1 MPPYIPKDAIALLA
15 KIPAIPA
22 RPGRQNLA
30 ELYRRLEIL
39 LDRSP
44 RPRLLSILKYAAY
57 IVVFANAGSLP
68 FVWHRESLAFFLCR
82 EAAPEHVED
91 LQSWMLQ
98 CRFIF
103 ASKEERTRAYF
114 AWAENLSPVGANPF
128 EIETVYRRW
137 ATIDDIDGFGM
148 HLSNSSYARAFDA
161 GRGKALIQWF
171 PAWVHSGGV
180 MLLGATHYHFLRE
193 IAPLSRYEV
202 RVTIGA
208 WDHKW
213 IYVIARYVTRPSS
226 RQATSHSSQSST
238 PSTPTDTLTPTQGGY
253 VDVEHAV
260 AAIIHSDTNGTG
272 STRQIPIVEPDGAIL
287 HCVAVA
293 QNCFKQ
299 GRITVPPAIVLAS
312 EGFTKP
318 YGDAGN
324 IDSVTTDAGMRSYSH
339 AKPPPNWIKSQSIR
353 VPPQGS
359 MADFRAF
366 LQGKWRDVPAG
377 ERWWEDAL
385 GGSIETKRQ
394 ANLEILHSLKVGLER
409 TQTMN

>member
-1 MPPYIPKDAIALLA
+1 MPPYIPKDAVALLA

-22 RPGRQNLA
+22 RPGRKNLA
-30 ELYRRLEIL
+30 ELYGCLKIL

-68 FVWHRESLAFFLCR
+68 FAWHLRGYWPLLAKQ
-82 EAAPEHVED
+82 
-91 LQSWMLQ
+91 LQSWVLQ
-98 CRFIF
+98 CRLIF

-148 HLSNSSYARAFDA
+148 HLSNSTYARAFDA

-202 RVTIGA
+202 RLTIGA

-226 RQATSHSSQSST
+226 RQATDHSSQSST
-238 PSTPTDTLTPTQGGY
+238 QSTPTDTLSQGGY

-272 STRQIPIVEPDGAIL
+272 STRRIPIVEPDGAIL

-293 QNCFKQ
+293 RNCFKQ

-324 IDSVTTDAGMRSYSH
+324 VDSVTTDAGMGSYSH

-366 LQGKWRDVPAG
+366 LQGRWRGVPAG

-409 TQTMN
+409 TQTM